1 MNRVMLLGTICLS
14 LVLTS
19 CVTAIDVPDPSLPTN
34 SPTPP
39 LSSPQLSQPVRIS
52 INLDGT
58 PSMLGF
64 VRIADSRYVQT
75 LRLLDRAVNAVFSN
89 SQSKYYRFGSKPI
102 EMKGE
107 KSSIKGQREDFYDP
121 TAPEL
126 LETQIDNLILTSSS
140 NSSNKLSIIVTDLY
154 LDPQKPYY
162 DKVLGTIKENFQ
174 KNKNYAVGLLAV
186 RSEFDGIIYDIGILD
201 RNQQYT
207 SLPQKSETFRPFYVI
222 LLGNY
227 DLIVRY
233 FNYLKADGDLGL
245 KNEQFAI
252 FYPRIAE
259 KKIFLDISDNPPKP
273 NLPKGVERPITINN
287 GEVEV
292 TVKNPNLVER
302 LMITGKV
309 IDAIKYEVPYSPLP
323 YTLPFKP
330 KLDIKSEKFNNS
342 NKKFEKSSQ
351 TITVNSE
358 NIKSNIMQNTLTNI
372 DSIPSGVYKFTVNLK
387 IKDLQEPSWWKEW
400 NFGENKFNPTKTYN
414 LYPFL
419 KDMKKATVE
428 KIEQNNND
436 NIGQFIYI
444 IHKK

>member
-1 MNRVMLLGTICLS
+1 MNRVMLLGAICLS
-14 LVLTS
+14 LLLTS
-19 CVTAIDVPDPSLPTN
+19 CVTAINVPDPSVPAD

-39 LSSPQLSQPVRIS
+39 LSSQPVSIS

-64 VRIADSRYVQT
+64 VRIADSHYVQT

-89 SQSKYYRFGSKPI
+89 SQSKKYYRFGSKQI

-107 KSSIKGQREDFYDP
+107 KSSIKAQREDFYDP
-121 TAPEL
+121 TAPAL
-126 LETQIDNLILTSSS
+126 LETQIDNLIPTSSS

-186 RSEFDGIIYDIGILD
+186 RSEFDGIIYDIGIQD
-201 RNQQYT
+201 RNQQYK
-207 SLPQKSETFRPFYVI
+207 SVPQKPETFRPFYVMV
-222 LLGNY
+222 LGDY

-233 FNYLKADGDLGL
+233 FDYLKGDGDIGL
-245 KNEQFAI
+245 KHEQFAI

-287 GEVEV
+287 GEIEV

-309 IDAIKYEVPYSPLP
+309 SDAIKYEVPYSPLP

-330 KLDIKSEKFNNS
+330 RLDIKSEKFNNI

-351 TITVNSE
+351 TIEVNAE
-358 NIKSNIMQNTLTNI
+358 NIKNNIMQNTLTNL
-372 DSIPSGVYKFTVNLK
+372 DSIPSGVYKFTANLK
-387 IKDLQEPSWWKEW
+387 IQDIQEPSWWKEW
-400 NFGENKFNPTKTYN
+400 DFAENKFNPTKTYN

-419 KDMKKATVE
+419 KDVKKATVE
-428 KIEQNNND
+428 NIEQNNND
-436 NIGQFIYI
+436 NIGQFIYV